1 MKAIEFIKKFGW
13 TVTKDLSNMDNTS
26 IGYLSVEHHGLN
38 QQELKRYIDAYEL
51 VRKFGGIKRA
61 KRILRKS
68 YLSWNNRVSVVW
80 NDNPF
85 QCTIQQLEEAIALVE
100 EVENFN
106 G

>member
-1 MKAIEFIKKFGW
+1 MKAVEFIKKFGW
-13 TVTKDLSNMDNTS
+13 DYAKERLDYCKNARLVGMEID
-26 IGYLSVEHHGLN
+26 
-38 QQELKRYIDAYEL
+38 LKRYVDAYEL
-51 VRKFGGIKRA
+51 VQKFGGIKRA